1 MKKEF
6 YKRYDK
12 FKKNNLPTPFWDEER
27 QTLEYV
33 CLGNKNTIYD
43 FENAK
48 NKIDVYYNIVDALSN
63 VAQTGFYYPFT
74 AKHFVFAK
82 ENEPSKDKAVVGHTH
97 AHNFEDVVSHLYDA
111 PETFRITK
119 DEEEFYS
126 KQELNYLKKVQ
137 KYLLFIGVKDLETPN
152 VSNDRFKNG
161 LHAKYADASIW
172 TWDSNVVEEVLNN
185 KLNYIVINWYEEY
198 EFKSNRA
205 LIRDSNYDFKLFIE
219 TTHSEIKVY
228 KDIKE
233 KFFAKNIKD
242 DDKVI
247 IEYFKILNIFDNVLN
262 NNE

>member
-12 FKKNNLPTPFWDEER
+12 FKKNNLPTPFWDEKR

-185 KLNYIVINWYEEY
+185 KLNYIVINWDEEY